1 MKRIL
6 LFCALIISMGISAKG
21 IHHNR
26 AYYTDWATTIAK
38 SEMTHNPSLWMADFV
53 TTPKW
58 DYTQGLIA
66 KAMLQVY
73 LETED
78 STILNYVQDFAD
90 YFIDEKGIIKTYKL
104 SNYNLDRVNGGNFLF
119 ELYRLNP
126 QEKYW
131 LAIELLRSQLQ
142 TQPRNSDGGFWHKQI
157 YPHQMW
163 LDGLY
168 MAEPFYARYACERNK
183 PELFDDITRQFIVVD
198 AHTLNTK
205 TGLNY
210 HGYDESR
217 EQEWANKETG
227 CSAHT
232 WGRAEGWYLMGI
244 VDVLD
249 YLPANHPN
257 RQQLIDILQRV
268 CKSLLKYQSKNGMWY
283 QVPDLPKRA
292 GNYEEST
299 CTAMFCYTMAK
310 GSRRGYLDGK
320 YLQYAQKAFDGLIG
334 KMRQEE
340 DGTWSL
346 TRCCAV
352 AGLGGNPYRSGTYD
366 YYVNEKIR
374 DNDPKGIGPFIMAAL
389 ELGKSVADIVVAAD
403 GTGDFTS
410 VQEAINAVPDYRK
423 TRTIIR
429 IKKGTYHEKVSIPQN
444 KTLISLI
451 GDNAINTI
459 LTYNNSAYTVG
470 CFGEK
475 LGTSG
480 SATLYASADDLYVE
494 NLTIENAAGDGHQVG
509 QAVAAHVSGQRVVF
523 NKCRFLGFQDT
534 LFTYKEGSRQYYDH
548 CYIEGTTDFIFGWAT
563 AVFNHCEIHSK
574 ANSYITAAST
584 PKEQAYGYVFMNCN
598 LTAETGVNACYL
610 GRPWRP
616 YAKTVFMNCDI
627 GKHILPEGWHDW
639 KKVEARV
646 TSFYAE
652 YECKGEG
659 ADRNKR
665 VNWGKEITAQEAENY
680 TLRNILGGEDGWNP
694 NQIQVYY
701 RRR

>member
-1 MKRIL
+1 MRRIYL
-6 LFCALIISMGISAKG
+6 YFMLAISLSMFAKPAS
-21 IHHNR
+21 HNR
-26 AYYTDWATTIAK
+26 AYYVNWATTIAQ
-38 SEMTHNPSLWMADFV
+38 SEMAHNPSLWMADFV
-53 TTPKW
+53 KTPKW

-90 YFIDEKGIIKTYKL
+90 YFIDEKGIIKTYKI
-104 SNYNLDRVNGGNFLF
+104 SQYNLDRVNGGNFLF

-168 MAEPFYARYACERNK
+168 MAEPFYARYAYEKNK
-183 PELFDDITRQFIVVD
+183 PSIYDDVTRQFIVVD
-198 AHTLNTK
+198 AHTLNAK

-217 EQEWANKETG
+217 EQEWANKTTG
-227 CSAHT
+227 CSAHS
-232 WGRAEGWYLMGI
+232 WGRAEGWYVMGI

-249 YLPANHPN
+249 YLPVDHPN
-257 RQQLIDILQRV
+257 RPQLIAILQRV

-283 QVPDLPKRA
+283 QVPDLPKRK

-299 CTAMFCYTMAK
+299 CTAMFCYAMAK
-310 GSRRGYLDGK
+310 GARKGYLDEK
-320 YLQYAQKAFDGLIG
+320 YLTYAQKAFDGLIG
-334 KMRQEE
+334 KMRQED

-352 AGLGGNPYRSGTYD
+352 AGLGGNPYRSGTFD
-366 YYVNEKIR
+366 YYVNETIR

-389 ELGKSVADIVVAAD
+389 ELGKSTADIVVASD
-403 GTGDFTS
+403 GSGDFKTI
-410 VQEAINAVPDYRK
+410 QAAINAVPDYRK

-429 IKKGTYHEKVSIPQN
+429 IKQGTYHEKVIIPAT
-444 KTLISLI
+444 KTLVSLI
-451 GDNAINTI
+451 GDNASNTI
-459 LTYNNSAYTVG
+459 LTYNNSASSTGY
-470 CFGEK
+470 FGEP

-480 SATLYASADDLYVE
+480 SATLYADADDLYVE
-494 NLTIENAAGDGHQVG
+494 NLTIENAAGDGHKVG

-523 NKCRFLGFQDT
+523 CKCRFLGFQDT
-534 LFTYKEGSRQYYDH
+534 LYTYAEGSRQYYDH
-548 CYIEGTTDFIFGWAT
+548 CYIEGTTDFIFGWST
-563 AVFNHCEIHSK
+563 AVFDHCEIHSK

-584 PKEQAYGYVFMNCN
+584 PQGQTYGYVFKNCH
-598 LTAETGVNACYL
+598 LTADESVNACYL
-610 GRPWRP
+610 GRPWRI
-616 YAKTVFMNCDI
+616 YAQTVFLNCQL
-627 GKHILPEGWHDW
+627 GKHIHPAGWHDW
-639 KKVEARV
+639 QKSIAHETTK
-646 TSFYAE
+646 YAE
-652 YECKGEG
+652 YGCTGEG
-659 ADRNKR
+659 ADRSKR
-665 VNWGKEITAQEAENY
+665 VDWEKEITAQEADEY
-680 TLRNILGGEDGWNP
+680 TLTNILGGEDAWNP
-694 NQIQVYY
+694 SQIRVYA
-701 RRR
+701 RKH